1 MKFSWKETVSAF
13 SEIYEFDIKEQVS
26 KQKNKLLLNS
36 SSNPITREYFSRS
49 KYINEIIRDSGIQI
63 DKLDPIIR
71 NIIRTFVST
80 VLLGEDIPL
89 AVSRAI
95 RISEKFS
102 SPKSYKFIHATIS
115 KIMSNLNKNS

>member
-36 SSNPITREYFSRS
+36 SSNPIAREYFSRS